1 MLRKVHSLATS
12 SRPARFLKQHLL
24 QLIALTQRY
33 PWVIALYGFVSGVA
47 SFILVD
53 RQDRLAALIAI
64 LMLVTWL
71 FLMLESAF
79 NQRLARWFGIELPV
93 WLVRFVTQMIHQQ
106 SLFFVL
112 PFFAMSTAWDSGQLV
127 FTGLLGSAA
136 LISVVDPLYYN
147 WLASR
152 RWLYLAFHSLTLFAV
167 MLTALPIILHL
178 TTAQSYQLALLVT
191 VLLAFPTLA
200 TSLRLASRWRWLAVL
215 LLSATLLGG
224 GWLARPWIPPATLR
238 LTDMAI
244 SLQLNNKLR
253 TPGASLEEF
262 THAQLRRRG
271 LYAFTAISAP
281 RGLKERIYHVWR
293 HNGRVIDRIAL
304 DIQGGI
310 NGGYRA
316 WSYKQNFPSDSLG
329 DWQVEVLT
337 AGGQVIGVLRFNVT
351 P

>member
-1 MLRKVHSLATS
+1 MLRKVHWLTS
-12 SRPARFLKQHLL
+12 SRQALLLKKPLL
-24 QLIALTQRY
+24 ALITLTQRY
-33 PWVIALYGFVSGVA
+33 PWVIALYGFISGVA
-47 SFILVD
+47 SFVLVD
-53 RQDRLAALIAI
+53 RQDRLAAVIAI
-64 LMLVTWL
+64 LMLLTWL

-127 FTGLLGSAA
+127 FTGLLGIAA
-136 LISVVDPLYYN
+136 LVSVIDPLYYN
-147 WLASR
+147 WLAPK
-152 RWLYLAFHSLTLFAV
+152 RWLYLVFHSLTLFAA

-178 TTAQSYQLALLVT
+178 STAQSYQLALLIT

-200 TSLRLASRWRWLAVL
+200 ASLRLRSRWRWLAVPL
-215 LLSATLLGG
+215 LTTALLGA

-238 LTDMAI
+238 LSDMAI
-244 SLQLNNKLR
+244 SLQLNNR
-253 TPGASLEEF
+253 TRMPGASLEQF
-262 THAQLRRRG
+262 TPAQLRRRG

-281 RGLKERIYHVWR
+281 RGLQERIYHVWR
-293 HNGRVIDRIAL
+293 HNGREIDRIPL
-304 DIQGGI
+304 DIQGGT

-316 WSYKQNFPSDSLG
+316 WSYKQNFPSNSLG

-337 AGGQVIGVLRFNVT
+337 AGGQVIGVLRFSVT